1 MASYKVKKI
10 DIFNSWEEITPLEN
24 LTCPWTEKKV
34 PSTFFKAF
42 YDGEYLHFRFDAE
55 GPAPLIYEKANH
67 KLEVVHS
74 ERVELFF
81 RSDEK
86 MNPYYCLEMD
96 PKGRV
101 LDYEAHYYRDFNREW
116 TWPHDLNIQ
125 ADINK
130 KGYSLEGQIALKTLE
145 DLGLLKNHIIE
156 AGVYRG
162 HCTEIVDDKGH
173 ITWMTWVNPGTASP
187 DFHVPSSFGV
197 FKLS

>member
-1 MASYKVKKI
+1 
-10 DIFNSWEEITPLEN
+10 
-24 LTCPWTEKKV
+24 
-34 PSTFFKAF
+34 
-42 YDGEYLHFRFDAE
+42 
-55 GPAPLIYEKANH
+55 
-67 KLEVVHS
+67 
-74 ERVELFF
+74 
-81 RSDEK
+81 

-125 ADINK
+125 VDINK

-145 DLGLLKNHIIE
+145 DLGLLKKHTIE

-162 HCTEIVDDKGH
+162 HCTKIIDDKGH

-197 FKLS
+197 FKLA